1 MNDEE
6 YKELGKDQ
14 PIGSHH
20 FRAFVGPPEKY
31 DLVAANQ
38 FNLLTSL
45 GLREHHHL
53 LDIGCGSLRGG
64 RLFIPYLL
72 TSRYYAIEPEKWLL
86 EEGIAKNL
94 GNEIIKIKN
103 PHFSNDKNFTLS
115 IFGKTFDFIIA
126 QSIFSHASQNQ
137 IRRCLAEAKR
147 VMTTT
152 SIFTATF
159 VKGDVNNTFDEWLYP
174 HCCTYTLEFILSLIT
189 EIGLFAKPL
198 KWSHPNNQTWI
209 TITKEENKNNIP
221 DI

>member
-14 PIGSHH
+14 SIGSHH

-38 FNLLTSL
+38 FNLLTYL

-72 TSRYYAIEPEKWLL
+72 ASRYYAIEPEKWLL

-115 IFGKTFDFIIA
+115 IFGRTFDFIIA

-137 IRRCLAEAKR
+137 IRQCLTEAKR

-152 SIFTATF
+152 SIFAATF
-159 VKGDVNNTFDEWLYP
+159 VKGDVNNTSDEWLYP
-174 HCCTYTLEFILSLIT
+174 HCCTYTSEFIFSLIT

-198 KWSHPNNQTWI
+198 KLSHPNNQTWI
-209 TITKEENKNNIP
+209 VITKEENKNNIP